1 MRSFLSQLLNSPI
14 PRVASVLLIGLV
26 WSSLAFGGEIH
37 DAAGRGDLEK
47 VKALLKDNPA
57 LVFSKANEPLL
68 YTATPLGYAASYGR
82 TDVVEFLLSNKA
94 EVNARDINGQ
104 TPLFYAALQGHE
116 DVVQVLLAHGADVD
130 AKDKNGQ
137 TPLYNAVS
145 HRDVVEVLLAHGAD
159 VNNKARDGQT
169 PLHYAVGFAGM
180 DVVQVMLTYKAD
192 VNAKDNYGH
201 TPLYDA
207 QNNDVVELLRK
218 HGSLDASARG
228 DENAGQFNGSVLNAS
243 PKSPEDNRRAF
254 QASDLVKQGISPLS
268 GNAQFTSAD
277 GIVYSNVELDR
288 VTGTIYLTSPKD
300 KQWKIA
306 VSGFDTGK
314 LTFTR
319 VAQMPASTKLANGAS
334 AAATAV
340 SSTSAADQTTT
351 QRTTLSGAASL
362 TPSKF
367 DKTGIEESQGKTVT
381 WEGIVKDGSIL
392 VSTEGNLEY
401 FVNCHVP
408 LKMKDATKVIVSG
421 KVGKAYSETDFFRS
435 EVKNTVVIFME
446 DCEIR

>member
-1 MRSFLSQLLNSPI
+1 MCSFLTQLFHSPI
-14 PRVASVLLIGLV
+14 SRVASVLLMGLV

-57 LVFSKANEPLL
+57 LVFSKSNEPLL

-82 TDVVEFLLSNKA
+82 TDVVEFLLANKA
-94 EVNARDINGQ
+94 EVNARDLNGQ

-207 QNNDVVELLRK
+207 ADNDVVELLRQ
-218 HGSLDASARG
+218 HGGLDASTQG
-228 DENAGQFNGSVLNAS
+228 QQHAGEFNGSVLHAT
-243 PKSPEDNRRAF
+243 PKSPEGNTRAF

-268 GNAQFTSAD
+268 GNAQFTSPD
-277 GIVYSNVELDR
+277 GVVYSNVELDR
-288 VTGTIYLTSPKD
+288 VTGTVYLTSPSD
-300 KQWKIA
+300 KQWKIE

-319 VAQMPASTKLANGAS
+319 VAQKPASTKLANGA
-334 AAATAV
+334 AAATTV
-340 SSTSAADQTTT
+340 PTGSAAGRVTT
-351 QRTTLSGAASL
+351 QGTAPTEEGAL

-367 DKTGIEESQGKTVT
+367 DETAIEQSQGKTVT
-381 WEGIVKDGSIL
+381 WEGVVKDGSIL
-392 VSTEGNLEY
+392 VFTEGNSEY
-401 FVNCHVP
+401 FVNCHIT
-408 LKMKDATKVIVSG
+408 LNKKDGAKVIVSG
-421 KVGKAYSETDFFRS
+421 RVGNAYSETDFIGN
-435 EVKNTVVIFME
+435 VAKNTVAIFME
-446 DCEIR
+446 DCDIR